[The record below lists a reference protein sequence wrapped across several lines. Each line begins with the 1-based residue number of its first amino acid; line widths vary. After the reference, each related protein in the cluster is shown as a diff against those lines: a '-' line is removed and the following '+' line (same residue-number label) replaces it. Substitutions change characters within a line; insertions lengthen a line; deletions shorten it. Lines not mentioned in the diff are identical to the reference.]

1 MQQLGLSQAQ
11 KTASR
16 GDTEFD
22 QGQAIKR
29 AQVLNQFARAFKGLD
44 PSQRQAAF
52 QKSVPRLQEFGI
64 DTQQFEGSQ
73 FTDPELD
80 QAIAETQGFINDP
93 TSLSSAQRE
102 RAGLIEAIQ
111 PALDENGKFDPNLA
125 DANAMSAAQALNL
138 VAKPGTIT
146 GQQRTATTPG
156 LSEQIAVSE
165 QTISGGKE
173 RGKLEV
179 QAELLPSIRADIKQ
193 AEKEALARGET
204 KTDLIASK
212 AAMPGLITV
221 VDRLKILSDDAT
233 FTLGG
238 KGFNEV
244 AKQFGFSTKGGTAR
258 DTMVSIVDNQV
269 LPLLKPIFGAAFTA
283 IEGDRLRNA
292 FLDPDAT
299 AESRKAQVQ
308 SFLEQMQRNIETKER
323 ELELSGQANE
333 QGSAGTFTSS
343 TGIEFTVE

>member
-1 MQQLGLSQAQ
+1 MPLQSFNPVGAFQGARQNALTIQGQEQGIAQEAQAAPIRNQMQQLGLSQAQ

-111 PALDENGKFDPNLA
+111 PALDENGK
-125 DANAMSAAQALNL
+125 
-138 VAKPGTIT
+138 
-146 GQQRTATTPG
+146 
-156 LSEQIAVSE
+156 
-165 QTISGGKE
+165 
-173 RGKLEV
+173 
-179 QAELLPSIRADIKQ
+179 
-193 AEKEALARGET
+193 
-204 KTDLIASK
+204 
-212 AAMPGLITV
+212 
-221 VDRLKILSDDAT
+221 LKID
-233 FTLGG
+233 
-238 KGFNEV
+238 
-244 AKQFGFSTKGGTAR
+244 
-258 DTMVSIVDNQV
+258 
-269 LPLLKPIFGAAFTA
+269 
-283 IEGDRLRNA
+283 
-292 FLDPDAT
+292 
-299 AESRKAQVQ
+299 
-308 SFLEQMQRNIETKER
+308 
-323 ELELSGQANE
+323 
-333 QGSAGTFTSS
+333 
-343 TGIEFTVE
+343 